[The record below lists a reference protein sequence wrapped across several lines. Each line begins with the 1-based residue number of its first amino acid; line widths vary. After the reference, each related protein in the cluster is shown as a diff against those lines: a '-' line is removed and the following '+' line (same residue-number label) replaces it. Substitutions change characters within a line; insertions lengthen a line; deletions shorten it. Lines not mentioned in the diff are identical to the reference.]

1 MSVQD
6 QEETDP
12 LSFTEAQQAW
22 IERLVAAKIS
32 EAASTSTATSMS
44 DIAVSSGASVVST
57 SSGTTVTAATT
68 AVHGGIGEYSVK
80 KKKKWEGVI
89 VKKTGPETEG
99 MEITLCLVSRA
110 KAGRKRNGQD
120 KNEQCPGR
128 ILRQACRSSMG
139 MRCVGGSVIIQ
150 A

>member
-1 MSVQD
+1 MMSVQD

-44 DIAVSSGASVVST
+44 DIAVSSGAPVVST

-80 KKKKWEGVI
+80 KKWEGVI

-99 MEITLCLVSRA
+99 MEVALYLVSRA
-110 KAGRKRNGQD
+110 TAGRRLNGQD
-120 KNEQCPGR
+120 KNEQCPSR
-128 ILRQACRSSMG
+128 ILRQACRSS
-139 MRCVGGSVIIQ
+139 RW